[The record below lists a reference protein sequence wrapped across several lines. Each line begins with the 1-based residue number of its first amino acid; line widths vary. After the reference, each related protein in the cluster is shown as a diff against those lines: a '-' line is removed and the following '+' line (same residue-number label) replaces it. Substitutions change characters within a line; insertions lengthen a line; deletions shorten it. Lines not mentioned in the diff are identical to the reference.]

1 MAMKNNRVRLKS
13 IDLNRIMMSVLV
25 VLVCFLVGQS
35 EASRHH
41 HQDTNKRHDLVDER
55 TFDFHDRH
63 HASNK
68 NSEYAMP
75 VEGER
80 SLQEAGG
87 VFKDLHH
94 RKHRSHRSHNL
105 VVGQHQDQY
114 DYNGH
119 RRRTYDDSSSKRD
132 IIKHT
137 SSDVATT
144 AGDSSNSNQ
153 ANDSNSVQ
161 RDYMAAVIGKDVQL
175 DCRMKNLASD
185 DDNKVINLIN
195 FKEFIFFKFII
206 FIFVLDCVVENA

>member
-1 MAMKNNRVRLKS
+1 MKNNRVRLKS
-13 IDLNRIMMSVLV
+13 IDRNRIMVSVLV

-35 EASRHH
+35 EASRVGHH
-41 HQDTNKRHDLVDER
+41 HQETNKRHDLVDER

-63 HASNK
+63 HVSSNKK
-68 NSEYAMP
+68 NSEYAMAAD
-75 VEGER
+75 GER
-80 SLQEAGG
+80 SFQEAG

-105 VVGQHQDQY
+105 VVGAQHQDQY

-132 IIKHT
+132 ITKHT

-144 AGDSSNSNQ
+144 VDSSSNSNQ

-175 DCRMKNLASD
+175 DCRMKNLAGD
-185 DDNKVINLIN
+185 DDKVIHFILI
-195 FKEFIFFKFII
+195 
-206 FIFVLDCVVENA
+206 